1 MADMSSYIS
10 LLRDARRDLAGDF
23 APDGM
28 LARQALLLAERAAA
42 VAGSCPP
49 EQVAGWDMFGAYLA
63 DAVAELQADLDEPA
77 VLAREVNP
85 AGVDADELRGQAAE
99 LARRLADLYASA
111 AAGEAGSGWR
121 RLVWAGVARRLDDAA
136 AELS

>member
-1 MADMSSYIS
+1 VADMSSYIS
-10 LLRDARRDLAGDF
+10 LLKDARRDLAGDF

-28 LARQALLLAERAAA
+28 LARQALLLAERASA

-49 EQVAGWDMFGAYLA
+49 QHAAGWDMFGAYLA
-63 DAVAELQADLDEPA
+63 DAVVELQADLDEPV
-77 VLAREVNP
+77 VLAQEVNP
-85 AGVDADELRGQAAE
+85 AGSDAEQLREQAAE

-121 RLVWAGVARRLDDAA
+121 RLVWAGVARRLDDAV